1 MYLNFLSLRVQ
12 LKPLIFIPFV
22 TAIIFVFISLYLCQL
37 LIERGRSLDKPPPIN
52 LDVSIVSSKTQ
63 KDQPRRPTKPEVPH
77 EKNEEIMPNKSTVLS
92 TIKMDN
98 NTNDLSAFNLE
109 LPLIEMNGLVSG
121 DGSYFPR
128 FKIPPIYPMRAR
140 NQGIEGS
147 CLVEYTITET
157 GSVVD
162 VAAVKG
168 KCTEI
173 FKKPSIEAANKF
185 LYRPLIVNGSPKRV
199 HKVQNRFIYELQTN
213 E

>member
-1 MYLNFLSLRVQ
+1 MNLNFLSLRVQ
-12 LKPLIFIPFV
+12 LKALIFIPFV

-63 KDQPRRPTKPEVPH
+63 KDQQRRPTKPEVPH
-77 EKNEEIMPNKSTVLS
+77 EKNEEIMPHKSTALS
-92 TIKMDN
+92 TIKMDS
-98 NTNDLSAFNLE
+98 NTNNLSAFDLE

-162 VAAVKG
+162 VATVKG
-168 KCTEI
+168 KCMEI
-173 FKKPSIEAANKF
+173 F
-185 LYRPLIVNGSPKRV
+185 GSV
-199 HKVQNRFIYELQTN
+199 KVKCTRGYTRKYD
-213 E
+213 

>member
-1 MYLNFLSLRVQ
+1 MHLNFLSSRVQ
-12 LKPLIFIPFV
+12 FKPLIFIPFV

-63 KDQPRRPTKPEVPH
+63 KDQPRRPTKPEVLHKKSEETMPY
-77 EKNEEIMPNKSTVLS
+77 KNTVLS
-92 TIKMDN
+92 TIKMDD
-98 NTNDLSAFNLE
+98 NTNDLSTFGLE
-109 LPLIEMNGLVSG
+109 LPLIEMNGLVSR

-162 VAAVKG
+162 VTAVKG
-168 KCTEI
+168 KCMEI
-173 FKKPSIEAANKF
+173 FKKPSVEAANKF

-199 HKVQNRFIYELQTN
+199 QKVQNRFIYELQTN

>member
-1 MYLNFLSLRVQ
+1 MYLNFLSSRVQ
-12 LKPLIFIPFV
+12 FKPLIFIPFV

-37 LIERGRSLDKPPPIN
+37 LIEGGRSLEESPPIN

-63 KDQPRRPTKPEVPH
+63 KDQLKRPVKPEVLPKTIEKQMPH
-77 EKNEEIMPNKSTVLS
+77 KNTVLS
-92 TIKMDN
+92 TIEMDN
-98 NTNDLSAFNLE
+98 NRNDLSTFGLE
-109 LPLIEMNGLVSG
+109 LPSIEMNGLVST

-157 GSVVD
+157 GSVID
-162 VAAVKG
+162 VAIVKG
-168 KCTEI
+168 QCTDI
-173 FKKPSIEAANKF
+173 FKKASVEAAEKF

-199 HKVQNRFIYELQTN
+199 QKVQNRFIYELQAK
-213 E
+213 

>member
-1 MYLNFLSLRVQ
+1 MHSNFLSSRVQ
-12 LKPLIFIPFV
+12 FKPLIFIPFV

-63 KDQPRRPTKPEVPH
+63 KDELRRPTKPQVRPQH
-77 EKNEEIMPNKSTVLS
+77 SMEKMPYKNRELS
-92 TIKMDN
+92 TIKRDN
-98 NTNDLSAFNLE
+98 RTNDLSAFGLE

-140 NQGIEGS
+140 NLGIEGS
-147 CLVEYTITET
+147 CLVEYTITKT
-157 GSVVD
+157 GEVVD
-162 VAAVKG
+162 VEAVKG
-168 KCTEI
+168 KCKDV
-173 FKKPSIEAANKF
+173 FKESSIGAAENF
-185 LYRPLIVNGSPKRV
+185 LYRPLIINGSPKRV
-199 HKVQNRFIYELQTN
+199 ENVQNRFIFELREN

>member
-1 MYLNFLSLRVQ
+1 MHLNILSLRVQ

-37 LIERGRSLDKPPPIN
+37 LIERGRSLDKSPPIN
-52 LDVSIVSSKTQ
+52 LDISIVSSKTQ
-63 KDQPRRPTKPEVPH
+63 KDQLRRPAKPEVIRKTIEEKIPH
-77 EKNEEIMPNKSTVLS
+77 KSTVLS

-98 NTNDLSAFNLE
+98 NANDLSTFGLE
-109 LPLIEMNGLVSG
+109 LPLIEMNGLVSR

-140 NQGIEGS
+140 NRGIEGS
-147 CLVEYTITET
+147 CLVEYTITES
-157 GSVVD
+157 GSVID

-168 KCTEI
+168 QCTEI
-173 FKKPSIEAANKF
+173 FKKTSVEAAKKF

-199 HKVQNRFIYELQTN
+199 QKVQNRFIYELQTN

>member
-1 MYLNFLSLRVQ
+1 
-12 LKPLIFIPFV
+12 
-22 TAIIFVFISLYLCQL
+22 
-37 LIERGRSLDKPPPIN
+37 
-52 LDVSIVSSKTQ
+52 
-63 KDQPRRPTKPEVPH
+63 
-77 EKNEEIMPNKSTVLS
+77 
-92 TIKMDN
+92 MDD
-98 NTNDLSAFNLE
+98 NTNDLSTFGLE
-109 LPLIEMNGLVSG
+109 LPLIEMNGLVSR

-168 KCTEI
+168 KCTKI
-173 FKKPSIEAANKF
+173 FEKTSLEAAKKF

-199 HKVQNRFIYELQTN
+199 QKVQNRFIYELQTN

>member
-1 MYLNFLSLRVQ
+1 M
-12 LKPLIFIPFV
+12 
-22 TAIIFVFISLYLCQL
+22 
-37 LIERGRSLDKPPPIN
+37 
-52 LDVSIVSSKTQ
+52 
-63 KDQPRRPTKPEVPH
+63 PH
-77 EKNEEIMPNKSTVLS
+77 KSTVLS

-98 NTNDLSAFNLE
+98 NTNDLSTFGLE
-109 LPLIEMNGLVSG
+109 LPLIEMNGLVSKRWIPI
-121 DGSYFPR
+121 SHA

-157 GSVVD
+157 GSVAD

-173 FKKPSIEAANKF
+173 FKKPSVEAANKF

-199 HKVQNRFIYELQTN
+199 QKVQNRFIYELQTN

>member
-37 LIERGRSLDKPPPIN
+37 LIERGRSLDKSPPIN
-52 LDVSIVSSKTQ
+52 LDISIVSSKTQ
-63 KDQPRRPTKPEVPH
+63 KDQLRRPAKPEVIRKTIEEKIPH
-77 EKNEEIMPNKSTVLS
+77 KSTVLS

-98 NTNDLSAFNLE
+98 NANDLSTFDLE
-109 LPLIEMNGLVSG
+109 LPLIEMNGLVSR

-168 KCTEI
+168 QCTEI
-173 FKKPSIEAANKF
+173 FKKTSVEAAKKF

-199 HKVQNRFIYELQTN
+199 QKVQNRFIYELQTN

>member
-1 MYLNFLSLRVQ
+1 MHLNFLSLRVQ

-22 TAIIFVFISLYLCQL
+22 TAIIFVFIALYLCQL
-37 LIERGRSLDKPPPIN
+37 LIERGRNLDRSPPIN

-63 KDQPRRPTKPEVPH
+63 KDQPRRPTKPEVLHKKSEETMPY
-77 EKNEEIMPNKSTVLS
+77 KNTVLS
-92 TIKMDN
+92 TIRMDD
-98 NTNDLSAFNLE
+98 NTNDLSTFGLE
-109 LPLIEMNGLVSG
+109 LPLIEMNGLVSR

-157 GSVVD
+157 GSVIE

-168 KCTEI
+168 QCTEI
-173 FKKPSIEAANKF
+173 FKKTSVEAAKKF

-199 HKVQNRFIYELQTN
+199 QKVQNRFIYELQTN